1 MDEWNI
7 WAMIIFAPMLTERMR
22 SGTERK
28 SVSFIRCPDIIGQVD
43 AKQNVIQHFVY
54 GIFYVSSWK

>member
-7 WAMIIFAPMLTERMR
+7 WAMIIFAPMLAERMR

-28 SVSFIRCPDIIGQVD
+28 SVSFIRYPDIIGQVD
-43 AKQNVIQHFVY
+43 ANKM
-54 GIFYVSSWK
+54 